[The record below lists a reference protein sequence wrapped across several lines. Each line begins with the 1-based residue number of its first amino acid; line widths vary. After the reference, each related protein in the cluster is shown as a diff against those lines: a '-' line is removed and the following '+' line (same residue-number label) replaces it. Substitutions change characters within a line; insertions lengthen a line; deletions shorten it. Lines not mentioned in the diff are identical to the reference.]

1 MEKNIFVLSER
12 FENHFIFLK
21 REQFLLTPVLISLQN
36 QEQLIKRVEEKVSG
50 SEKKL
55 DMLFSSTRLD
65 QKNEE
70 ADANMIKN

>member
-36 QEQLIKRVEEKVSG
+36 QEQLIKRVEKSFWV
-50 SEKKL
+50 EKKVGHVVQ
-55 DMLFSSTRLD
+55 FNSA
-65 QKNEE
+65 QKNE
-70 ADANMIKN
+70 ATDANMIKN